1 MEKNEKLNFYSYLNS
16 LESNFRNKKI
26 FNELI
31 LNLKYKYPSK
41 IQEKI
46 LEDVLSKNKDNNTLN
61 NNENNI
67 LCSAIKAE
75 AGTGKTLGYLIKLFQ
90 SIDFSQENE
99 LQGIIV
105 TPTRELALQTE
116 EYLNKIENLKYKI
129 LIGGKA
135 NIPGKIKKEKLD
147 INNLPMIIVGTL
159 GKLSEI
165 LISKKKKM
173 NKKKNKNI
181 LNNLK
186 ILVIDEADKMIDQ
199 NKPPINALEKF
210 LNYIFQFLF
219 NNNYKKNDVPTNQKN
234 NSINLNENIVLDNCD
249 SDNIHKQLILCS
261 ASFNNKTEKFYTSL
275 ISKYIKNTENIFK
288 YFTTTNINEIK
299 NEEIENKNII
309 NDNIKEYNINFY
321 DKKHESFYEQK
332 YKTLII
338 ILSSLQTKY
347 NQCLIFYNKKNKGE
361 ELSQDLRNYGFS
373 ICFIHGELNQ
383 DERQLIYT
391 KIKNLDY
398 KIILSTDL
406 LSRGIDLTSVN
417 LVINFDQAF
426 DDIEHN
432 HRVGRTGRFFEKGV
446 VISFYEN
453 KNNVEIKKSDNSYNE
468 NEIEKVIK
476 IIENELII
484 SERLTKE
491 EIDKI
496 NERQNKN
503 NNILKEALTEIN
515 GVNVLLQKKRKLQF
529 EKESLIKS
537 DDLNQEKSDED
548 NEEQNEDDDDE
559 INKNTKKEIQISLD
573 NELTEEKKDK
583 KKFCLYCD
591 LFKIFDIE

>member
-1 MEKNEKLNFYSYLNS
+1 MEKIQKLSFHSYLFSQNS
-16 LESNFRNKKI
+16 SIINKDI
-26 FNELI
+26 LYDLI
-31 LNLKYKYPSK
+31 LKLKYEYPSE

-46 LEDVLSKNKDNNTLN
+46 IYDINKNFKEKTNKDNN
-61 NNENNI
+61 NI
-67 LCSAIKAE
+67 ICSVIKAE

-90 SIDFSQENE
+90 NIDFSKQN
-99 LQGIIV
+99 QIQSIII

-116 EYLNKIENLKYKI
+116 EYLDKIKNLKYKI

-147 INNLPMIIVGTL
+147 KDNLPTIIVGTL
-159 GKLSEI
+159 GKLREV
-165 LISKKKKM
+165 LLNNKKKKFK
-173 NKKKNKNI
+173 NKKNNI
-181 LNNLK
+181 LSNIK
-186 ILVIDEADKMIDQ
+186 CLVIDEADKMMNQ
-199 NKPPINALEKF
+199 NKPPMNHLESF

-219 NNNYKKNDVPTNQKN
+219 KSSNNQNNNNKKNN
-234 NSINLNENIVLDNCD
+234 NLISINENDENFKCNLY
-249 SDNIHKQLILCS
+249 KQLILCS
-261 ASFNNKTEKFYTSL
+261 ASFNNKTELFYKNL
-275 ISKYIKNTENIFK
+275 ISKF
-288 YFTTTNINEIK
+288 NINKNDNNKIFNYFSTSDINNLK
-299 NEEIENKNII
+299 NEELENEKIVN
-309 NDNIKEYNINFY
+309 NNIKEYNINFY

-338 ILSSLQTKY
+338 LLSSLQKKY

-391 KIKNLDY
+391 KIKNLEY

-406 LSRGIDLTSVN
+406 LSRGIDLTAVN

-426 DDIEHN
+426 DNIEHN

-446 VISFYEN
+446 VISFYEI
-453 KNNVEIKKSDNSYNE
+453 KNNIEIIKNNNTYNE
-468 NEIEKVIK
+468 NEIEKLLK
-476 IIENELII
+476 IIENEFIL

-491 EIDKI
+491 DINKI
-496 NERQNKN
+496 NEGQNKN
-503 NNILKEALTEIN
+503 INILKEALTEID
-515 GVNVLLQKKRKLQF
+515 GVNLLLQKKRKLQF

-537 DDLNQEKSDED
+537 DEI
-548 NEEQNEDDDDE
+548 NEENESNDE
-559 INKNTKKEIQISLD
+559 INKD
-573 NELTEEKKDK
+573 NESNDEINKDINIIEENKNKNKNEEITNEKEENK

-591 LFKIFDIE
+591 FFKIFDV